1 MHQLSAQ
8 LTLLHEEKS
17 GLCAP
22 YISPAGRVNCVLK
35 NGPCFTIATST
46 TVCSHCFEIPPGS
59 KTSNFPTPFVCNSI
73 RVFLKVYSSSSRYVV
88 FLRTV
93 LWNFPVPIFLN
104 GLGDC
109 VLGLRNSR
117 KTPFTV
123 QVFLLVWNQKVSS
136 LKCWERKDRYS
147 KQRWALQARCYL
159 VPKHTLT
166 TQQITQYLLFNLP
179 VGQKTHNLPIS
190 QFPLFQFWASSLSP
204 VRLKSSEVLSHGPN
218 LLSSSLLFQMVTRT
232 KKIFVGGLSASTVV
246 EDVKQYFEQFGKVRP
261 EHQSRTKFQYEH
273 LQISMPR
280 QTQTHS
286 WLLRMCSLQCRAGNE
301 GTGVWRRCGWFRK
314 LLLVFSVMLKLTDC
328 RMKYFYQNIYC
339 QVTDID

>member
-46 TVCSHCFEIPPGS
+46 TVCYHWFEIPPGS

-73 RVFLKVYSSSSRYVV
+73 RVFLKVYSSSLRYMV

-117 KTPFTV
+117 KTPFTA

-136 LKCWERKDRYS
+136 LKCRERKDRYS
-147 KQRWALQARCYL
+147 KQRRALQARCYL

-179 VGQKTHNLPIS
+179 VGQKTHNRSSPNS
-190 QFPLFQFWASSLSP
+190 LFS
-204 VRLKSSEVLSHGPN
+204 SSELPLC
-218 LLSSSLLFQMVTRT
+218 LLCVWSPLKCFHMGLISCLLLFSSRWSQ
-232 KKIFVGGLSASTVV
+232 
-246 EDVKQYFEQFGKVRP
+246 EQ
-261 EHQSRTKFQYEH
+261 
-273 LQISMPR
+273 
-280 QTQTHS
+280 
-286 WLLRMCSLQCRAGNE
+286 
-301 GTGVWRRCGWFRK
+301 RK
-314 LLLVFSVMLKLTDC
+314 YL
-328 RMKYFYQNIYC
+328 
-339 QVTDID
+339 